1 MRALILI
8 ILVSGISCR
17 SHADTEMKGTPT
29 ELAQYLNGVPKT
41 VTVTG
46 DAEVRVLAHRA
57 VLSLR
62 VATENRSLSEALRA
76 NNDIRG
82 KLSEQLKKQGISA
95 DRIQASKFSSTPK
108 FGIFGEKAKSYRI
121 ENVMRVAVQD
131 DKEFQS
137 AAATVD
143 SWSEVQFAGVEF
155 EYADKEA
162 LKQKAIS
169 QACDNANEH
178 RKLYEEKLD
187 LKLTPAR
194 FSEGIVAAQNAAA
207 GNYGVRMQGGS
218 SPAYSAVPGSVSR
231 STDEATEESVSSFG
245 ELVYIAHV
253 VVEYSAQPK

>member
-17 SHADTEMKGTPT
+17 SYADTEIKGTPT

-41 VTVTG
+41 VMVTG
-46 DAEVRVLAHRA
+46 DAEVRVPAHRA

-62 VATENRSLSEALRA
+62 VTTENRSLQEALRA
-76 NNDIRG
+76 NNDVRA
-82 KLSEQLKKQGISA
+82 KLSDQLKKQGISA
-95 DRIQASKFSSTPK
+95 DRIQSSKFSSTPK

-137 AAATVD
+137 AAAAVD

-178 RKLYEEKLD
+178 RKLYEEKLG

-194 FSEGIVAAQNAAA
+194 FSEGIVAARNAAL
-207 GNYGVRMQGGS
+207 GNYGVSVSDRS
-218 SPAYSAVPGSVSR
+218 APAYSSGPGSASR
-231 STDEATEESVSSFG
+231 PTDEATEESVSSFG
-245 ELVYIAHV
+245 ELVYTAHV